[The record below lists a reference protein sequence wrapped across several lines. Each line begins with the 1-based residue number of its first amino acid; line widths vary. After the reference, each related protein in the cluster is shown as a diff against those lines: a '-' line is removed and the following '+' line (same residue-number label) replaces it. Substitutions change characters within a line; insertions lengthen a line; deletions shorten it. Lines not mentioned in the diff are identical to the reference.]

1 MKAKVLIKDNIY
13 DKEIHKPINYT
24 FENVFKLKKH
34 EWSTHIDAETLAE
47 MWESQKILYFPE
59 SQRGLTLK
67 RNKNG
72 VLEEKAVFSAKNIK
86 SIQNKITKGEYHPD
100 QITLNLLSDGNDT
113 VIYEN
118 NTLKVES
125 LITVLD
131 GQHRL
136 KALSNIYQSN
146 KIKDDNER
154 VDLKSLIFPVK
165 ITNYDK
171 DSAAQQFYQYTLGL
185 RISKS
190 LAESFNKK
198 NSINRIVSELSKS
211 GALKG
216 RINTTSTSIVNSDIV
231 NLTTFAT
238 MVSAITDSFGEIT
251 DANMEKDVL
260 DFLQVFFK
268 ELTSVFPEMLN
279 DVERHKSKQVNLICE
294 NFMMYAYIEIAQ
306 LLYCM
311 RFQGDTW
318 KNQLWKMNNIDFD
331 KINHLSDKI
340 ELNPIWSSILRLGGE
355 GQVYITNNKTT
366 RQSVR
371 RIIKEQFYLA
381 QSK

>member
-1 MKAKVLIKDNIY
+1 MREKVLIKDNIY

-24 FENVFKLKKH
+24 FENVFKLKEH

-47 MWESQKILYFPE
+47 LWESQKILYFPE

-67 RNKNG
+67 RNKSG
-72 VLEEKAVFSAKNIK
+72 VLEEKAVFSARNIK
-86 SIQNKITKGEYHPD
+86 SIQNKIAKGEYHPD
-100 QITLNLLSDGNDT
+100 QITLNLLSDGSDT
-113 VIYEN
+113 IVYEN
-118 NTLKVES
+118 NTLEVES

-136 KALSNIYQSN
+136 KALSNIYQAN
-146 KIKDDNER
+146 KMKGDDEK
-154 VDLKSLIFPVK
+154 VELKSLIFPVK

-171 DSAAQQFYQYTLGL
+171 DAAAQQFYQYTLGL
-185 RISKS
+185 KISKS

-198 NSINRIVSELSKS
+198 NSINRIVGELSRN
-211 GALKG
+211 GVLKG
-216 RINTTSTSIVNSDIV
+216 RIDATNTSIKNNNIV

-251 DANMEKDVL
+251 DATMEKDVL
-260 DFLQVFFK
+260 DFLQIFFK

-279 DVERHKSKQVNLICE
+279 DTERHRSKQVNLICE

-311 RFQGDTW
+311 RFQSDSW
-318 KNQLWKMNNIDFD
+318 KDQLWKMSNIDFD
-331 KINHLSDKI
+331 KINHLADKT
-340 ELNPIWSSILRLGGE
+340 ELNPIWSPILRLGSE

-366 RQSVR
+366 RQSLR